1 MRFELPCP
9 ACGQTTI
16 LAAPP
21 QTPVW
26 ICACGA
32 EYDLEPPE
40 GAVEASAVVAESG
53 AAPAATGAAETV
65 SAGKKSCPECGA
77 FLPEANVLCTEC
89 GFNFRRGSKVPLAVS
104 GKAGTPASPDPELL
118 AHEERRKRRI
128 TLAVIVVLAL
138 AAAGGLYWAVTA
150 KDYGISGHHPMGKT
164 AALAKHFTGNLRLV
178 MDGTPRPAP
187 AAFGI
192 SGTVMTYK
200 DAVLEKETNGRFL
213 QTLAVAY
220 DANHEICGVSGSF
233 QVLSSAIPGGGI
245 SRISNFLKDYWEEV
259 GAPVPPVF
267 QRRTTGEGRFQHQE
281 EAAEFTGPGVR
292 AVWQRSGADGMGLIS
307 SIDTITVA
315 RAGANPA
322 ALATGEDAEEGTKTV
337 GTGIPASVVELSTPA
352 EGKSPSE

>member
-21 QTPVW
+21 QTSIW
-26 ICACGA
+26 TCACGA
-32 EYDLEPPE
+32 EYELEPP
-40 GAVEASAVVAESG
+40 ASTATGPAVVAES
-53 AAPAATGAAETV
+53 AAVPAAAAETA

-77 FLPEANVLCTEC
+77 FLPDANVLCTEC
-89 GFNFRRGSKVPLAVS
+89 GFNFRRGSKVPLA
-104 GKAGTPASPDPELL
+104 AGSESATLASLDPELL
-118 AHEERRKRRI
+118 ATEERRKQRI
-128 TLAVIVVLAL
+128 KLAVMGVLVLVVGA
-138 AAAGGLYWAVTA
+138 GLYWAFTA
-150 KDYGISGHHPMGKT
+150 KDYGISGRHPMGKT
-164 AALAKHFTGNLRLV
+164 AVLTQHFTGNMRLV

-192 SGTVMTYK
+192 PGTVATYK

-213 QTLAVAY
+213 QTMAVAY
-220 DANHEICGVSGSF
+220 DASHEICGVSGTF

-267 QRRTTGEGRFQHQE
+267 QRRTTGEGIFQHQE
-281 EAAEFTGPGVR
+281 EVAEFTGPGVH
-292 AVWQRSGADGMGLIS
+292 AVWQRSGSDGMGLIS

-315 RAGANPA
+315 RGNANPA
-322 ALATGEDAEEGTKTV
+322 ALAAGDGLEEDVNAVGAGTV
-337 GTGIPASVVELSTPA
+337 APAAALPAPAAGTELPP
-352 EGKSPSE
+352 E

>member
-21 QTPVW
+21 QTPIW
-26 ICACGA
+26 TCACGA
-32 EYDLEPPE
+32 EYELEPPE
-40 GAVEASAVVAESG
+40 STAERPAVVAES
-53 AAPAATGAAETV
+53 AAVPAAAAETV
-65 SAGKKSCPECGA
+65 GAGKKSCPECGT
-77 FLPEANVLCTEC
+77 FLPDANVLCTEC
-89 GFNFRRGSKVPLAVS
+89 GFNFQRGSKVPLA
-104 GKAGTPASPDPELL
+104 AGGGSAALASLDPELL
-118 AHEERRKRRI
+118 ATEERCKRRI
-128 TLAVIVVLAL
+128 KLAVMGVLVLAVG
-138 AAAGGLYWAVTA
+138 GGLYWAFTA
-150 KDYGISGHHPMGKT
+150 KDYGISGRHPMGKT
-164 AALAKHFTGNLRLV
+164 AVLTQHFTGNMRLV

-192 SGTVMTYK
+192 PGTVVTYK

-213 QTLAVAY
+213 QTMAVAY
-220 DANHEICGVSGSF
+220 DASHEICGVSGTF

-267 QRRTTGEGRFQHQE
+267 QRRTIGEGMFQHQE
-281 EAAEFTGPGVR
+281 EVAEFTGPGVH

-322 ALATGEDAEEGTKTV
+322 ALTAGEDTDEEAKAAGIGTQASAAKLVTPV
-337 GTGIPASVVELSTPA
+337 GGESQPE
-352 EGKSPSE
+352 